1 MRSKNRNRVIRN
13 IHTDGKGLRRSR
25 LLHLGAK
32 CSQFQLFVMLQ
43 SISLSI
49 SASMSIP
56 QSLILRT
63 VTTQIPRAG
72 TWIVDSLLSD
82 IRRSVGF

>member
-1 MRSKNRNRVIRN
+1 MIRN
-13 IHTDGKGLRRSR
+13 IHTDAKGLRRSR
-25 LLHLGAK
+25 LLHLRAK
-32 CSQFQLFVMLQ
+32 CSRFQLFGILQ

-63 VTTQIPRAG
+63 VTTQNPRAV